1 MLDLY
6 AMKHN
11 STDLTLMLHDYVLD
25 NRLNRDELNAKIILE
40 LGERFP
46 YWNHTDLMKAN
57 IDNWFAT
64 NELNIKKLTDTLFY
78 EYNPLHTS
86 DYTESTYE
94 HRVNDDTVRED
105 LSRVED
111 KDKATHDTTSEDLSN
126 VEVKSKDEDLRKDED
141 LSRTEDLSSRNSGTV
156 SDSSSTNTVSAYNAN
171 DYQPQDKNETLNTTD
186 VTTTGDNAITEDNT
200 ITEDNN
206 ITEHNSIVQDNTI
219 TVNGTETNDN
229 SITEDNTI
237 KTDKDEVVTIDHRHV
252 GKEGTDSYAS
262 LIEAERRLA
271 IFNIYDWIVNQ
282 LDSEIC
288 LGVFF

>member
-11 STDLTLMLHDYVLD
+11 STDLTLMLRDYVLD
-25 NRLNRDELNAKIILE
+25 NRLSRDELNAKIILE

-78 EYNPLHTS
+78 EYNPLYTS
-86 DYTESTYE
+86 DYTESTHE
-94 HRVNDDTVRED
+94 HRVNDDTVKED

-126 VEVKSKDEDLRKDED
+126 VEVKSKDED

-186 VTTTGDNAITEDNT
+186 VTTTGDNT

-206 ITEHNSIVQDNTI
+206 VTEHNSIVQDNTI

-237 KTDKDEVVTIDHRHV
+237 KTDKDEDVTIDHRHV